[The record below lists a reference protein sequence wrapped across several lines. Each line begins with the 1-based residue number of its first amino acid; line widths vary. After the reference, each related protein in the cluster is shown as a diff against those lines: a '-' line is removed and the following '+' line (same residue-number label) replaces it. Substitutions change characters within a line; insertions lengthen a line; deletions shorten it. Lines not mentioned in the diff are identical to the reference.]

1 MNQTAPNY
9 KQIYLDILNK
19 KFPNKKAECKVI
31 LSKSSV
37 SGIDIIAINKIIFG
51 TNEEINSFNRKHR
64 SYSKSDILK
73 ILDYQKKNNL
83 NNSQLANHF
92 KLSRNTIAK
101 WKNIFIV

>member
-9 KQIYLDILNK
+9 KQIYIDILNK
-19 KFPNKKAECKVI
+19 KYSHKKAECNTI
-31 LSKSSV
+31 LSKSII
-37 SGIDIIAINKIIFG
+37 SGMDVIALNKIIFG

-83 NNSQLANHF
+83 NNSQLAIHF
-92 KLSRNTIAK
+92 SLSRNTIAK
-101 WKNIFIV
+101 WKRMFII